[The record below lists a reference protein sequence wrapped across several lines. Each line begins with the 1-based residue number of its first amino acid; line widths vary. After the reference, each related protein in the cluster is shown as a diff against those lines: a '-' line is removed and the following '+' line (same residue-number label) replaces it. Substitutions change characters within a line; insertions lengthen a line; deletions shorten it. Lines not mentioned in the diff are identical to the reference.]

1 VDLRLYSFFKWYLK
15 KNRGSM
21 TIEAALIVPVIIISL
36 ILLVYIC
43 IFMYQQAYIKSLS
56 NTAAERGAAVWA
68 NPSKDL
74 YVEFVDR
81 EGLSNTP
88 LYWRVGELFSSKN
101 KQNKYDKVNKFITG
115 SISKYSVF
123 DKNKGPM
130 TLKYTDSN
138 MNVKCELTDYVI
150 YKKFKVSIEEE
161 YNLPISNVLNSF
173 GFNVE
178 FKISASSESVVS
190 DPVEFVRNTDFVI
203 DSVREID
210 QKTGGKL
217 EGMVDKI
224 TDTFD
229 KLSGKLKS
237 FLE

>member
-1 VDLRLYSFFKWYLK
+1 MYSFFKWYFK

-101 KQNKYDKVNKFITG
+101 KQNK
-115 SISKYSVF
+115 
-123 DKNKGPM
+123 
-130 TLKYTDSN
+130 
-138 MNVKCELTDYVI
+138 
-150 YKKFKVSIEEE
+150 
-161 YNLPISNVLNSF
+161 
-173 GFNVE
+173 
-178 FKISASSESVVS
+178 
-190 DPVEFVRNTDFVI
+190 
-203 DSVREID
+203 
-210 QKTGGKL
+210 
-217 EGMVDKI
+217 
-224 TDTFD
+224 
-229 KLSGKLKS
+229 
-237 FLE
+237 